1 MLLDRDFGHKLSMLL
16 QIFLI
21 FSDVLNANVA
31 TEIFA
36 LREGGNIFFKLVIPF
51 QKQEQIRFL
60 LHSAMFVLSGHELS
74 ISGKI

>member
-1 MLLDRDFGHKLSMLL
+1 MLL

-21 FSDVLNANVA
+21 FSDVLNVNVA

-51 QKQEQIRFL
+51 QKQVADPFFAAFGNVCSLR
-60 LHSAMFVLSGHELS
+60 A
-74 ISGKI
+74 